1 MSKLSKA
8 ERLAIQ
14 QKRDKEAQLEDKE
27 LIEKAMDLKKQLDL
41 ARSTHYA
48 DTILRLV
55 KHVEELQSETKSI
68 AWEPKNGEEYWYISG
83 SVLVGVCNRDNCSSY
98 EVGFLTSERLKRHN
112 AYKTQ
117 VQAEQAAKY
126 QQRYNIV
133 LQAVL
138 NLEPDQK
145 VDWNDMDQVKYGVVF
160 NNKSGRWLVVD
171 CTFIGGGYPPLTDK
185 KNVQPL
191 LDYLNSKEK
200 SDGR

>member
-1 MSKLSKA
+1 MKDKKLIEEA
-8 ERLAIQ
+8 LRF
-14 QKRDKEAQLEDKE
+14 QKRLENYNYAFGDEHGQFRQKYREDIRRNDKEIIQ
-27 LIEKAMDLKKQLDL
+27 
-41 ARSTHYA
+41 
-48 DTILRLV
+48 RLV
-55 KHVEELQSETKSI
+55 ERVEELQPAPKSI
-68 AWEPKNGEEYWYISG
+68 AWEPKNDEKYWYVGRDGTGEFLFWSG
-83 SVLVGVCNRDNCSSY
+83 DHIDLS
-98 EVGFLTSERLKRHN
+98 FLEHHN
-112 AYKTQ
+112 VYKTQ
-117 VQAEQAAKY
+117 VQAEKADKY
-126 QQRYNIV
+126 QRRYNIV

>member
-1 MSKLSKA
+1 MK
-8 ERLAIQ
+8 
-14 QKRDKEAQLEDKE
+14 DKE

-48 DTILRLV
+48 KTICRLV
-55 KHVEELQSETKSI
+55 ERVEELQSETKSI
-68 AWEPKNGEEYWYISG
+68 VWEPEKGEEYWYISG

-117 VQAEQAAKY
+117 GQAEQAAKY
-126 QQRYNIV
+126 QQRYNMV

-145 VDWNDMDQVKYGVVF
+145 VDWNDMDQVKYGVEF

-171 CTFIGGGYPPLTDK
+171 YTFIDGGYPPLTDQ

-200 SDGR
+200 GDER